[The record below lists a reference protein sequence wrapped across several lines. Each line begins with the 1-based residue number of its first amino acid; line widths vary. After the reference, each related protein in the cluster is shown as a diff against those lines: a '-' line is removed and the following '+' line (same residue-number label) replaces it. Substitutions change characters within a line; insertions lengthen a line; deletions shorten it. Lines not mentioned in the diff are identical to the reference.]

1 MPSLLSSPFARIIS
15 TTVGALLACALV
27 HAAAAKRYTIEEL
40 LATEAV
46 SGASLSPDGSKV
58 LITSDRTGILNAYAL
73 PVDGSAAIPL
83 TTSTSESIL
92 ARSYFPH
99 DERFLYEAD
108 QGGNELNHVFV
119 RELDGTARDLTPGA
133 RLKASFR
140 GWSDDQQSFFVTTN
154 ERDPRYFDLYEIS
167 LEGYARTLVYENKDG
182 RDVQAISADKRFL
195 ALGKPNT
202 RKDSDVYLLDRQT
215 GEIRELLNPAS
226 DAVVTAAT
234 FSKDGQSLY
243 YLTDLDHEFQYLIRR
258 DLASNTDELVL
269 KTDWDIVAA
278 RLSRSGQYLTVSI
291 NRDSRTELRVT
302 DIGTGQPLALPVM
315 PGLKITTVSFAED
328 ESAIAFYVEGGRSP
342 GDLFHWSLG
351 STTPP
356 VQLTRRLNPVVDP
369 VDLVEPEVV
378 TFTSFDGLTVPGVL
392 YKPHGASPEQKAPAL
407 VWVHGG
413 PGGQSR
419 ADWSA
424 TIQYFVNQG
433 YAVFAINNRGSSGYG
448 KTFYA
453 LDDQRHG
460 SDDLDDCVTS
470 KQMLIDTGWVDPD
483 RIAIIGGSYGGYM
496 VCAALT
502 FRTGAF
508 KAGVNIFG
516 VTNWVRT
523 LKSIPA
529 WWEAARNSL
538 YLELGN
544 PDTQE
549 EYLRSIS
556 PLFHAKNIKDPLMVL
571 QGANDPRVLQIESD
585 EIVAAARANGAEV
598 DYLVFP
604 DEGHGFRKKVNQIK
618 GYESALQ
625 FLNRHLGI
633 PTP

>member
-1 MPSLLSSPFARIIS
+1 MPPLFSSPSVRIIS
-15 TTVGALLACALV
+15 TTVAALLACALV

-73 PVDGSAAIPL
+73 PVDGGAAIPL
-83 TTSTSESIL
+83 TISTSESIL

-108 QGGNELNHVFV
+108 QGGNELNHVYV
-119 RELDGTARDLTPGA
+119 RELDGTVRDLTPGA
-133 RLKASFR
+133 RLKASFQ
-140 GWSDDQQSFFVTTN
+140 GWADDRKSFFVTTN
-154 ERDPRYFDLYEIS
+154 ERDPRYFDLFEIS

-182 RDVQAISADKRFL
+182 RDVQAISTDKRYL
-195 ALGKPNT
+195 ALGKTNT
-202 RKDSDVYLLDRQT
+202 RKDSDVFLLDRQT
-215 GEIRELLNPAS
+215 GETRELLNPAT
-226 DAVVTAAT
+226 DAVVSAAT

-243 YLTDLDHEFQYLIRR
+243 YLTDLGHEFQYLVRR
-258 DLASNTDELVL
+258 DLASGTDDLVL

-278 RLSRSGQYLTVSI
+278 RLSRSGQYLTISI

-302 DIGTGQPLALPVM
+302 DVGTGQPLALPVM
-315 PGLKITTVSFAED
+315 PGLKITNVSFAQD
-328 ESAIAFYVEGGRSP
+328 ESSIAFYVEGGRSP

-351 STTPP
+351 STAQP
-356 VQLTRRLNPVVDP
+356 VQLTRRLNPAVDP
-369 VDLVEPEVV
+369 ADLVEPEVV
-378 TFTSFDGLTVPGVL
+378 RFASFDGVTIPGVL
-392 YKPHGASPEQKAPAL
+392 YKPHGASADQKAPAL

-460 SDDLDDCVTS
+460 SGDLDDCVTS

-502 FRTGAF
+502 FRPGAF

-598 DYLVFP
+598 DYLIFP

-618 GYESALQ
+618 GYEGALQ
-625 FLNRHLGI
+625 FLNRHLGA

>member
-1 MPSLLSSPFARIIS
+1 MTPLFSAPAFRLVAA
-15 TTVGALLACALV
+15 TAAALLACALAQ
-27 HAAAAKRYTIEEL
+27 AAAAKRYTIEEL

-46 SGASLSPDGSKV
+46 SGASFSPDGTKV

-73 PVDGSAAIPL
+73 PVYGGAAIPL
-83 TTSTSESIL
+83 TSSTSESII

-99 DERFLYEAD
+99 DERFIYEAD

-133 RLKASFR
+133 RLKASFQ
-140 GWSDDQQSFFVTTN
+140 GWADDRQSFFVTTN
-154 ERDPRYFDLYEIS
+154 ERDPRYFDFYEIS
-167 LEGYARTLVYENKDG
+167 LDGYTRTLLYENKDG
-182 RDVQAISADKRFL
+182 RNVQAVSADKRFL

-202 RKDSDVYLLDRQT
+202 RKDSDVYLLDRET
-215 GEIRELLNPAS
+215 GEMRELLNPSS
-226 DAVVTAAT
+226 DAVVSAAT
-234 FSKDGQSLY
+234 FSKDGRSLY
-243 YLTDLDHEFQYLIRR
+243 YLTDLDHEFQYLVRR
-258 DLASNTDELVL
+258 DLATGSDELVL
-269 KTDWDIVAA
+269 KTDWDVSFA
-278 RLSRSGQYLTVSI
+278 RFSDSGKFLTVAI
-291 NRDSRTELRVT
+291 NRDARTELRVT
-302 DIGTGQPLALPVM
+302 EVATGKPLALPVM
-315 PGLKITTVSFAED
+315 QGLKITSVSFSQD

-342 GDLFHWSLG
+342 GDLFYRKLG
-351 STTPP
+351 SAAASVP
-356 VQLTRRLNPVVDP
+356 LTRRLNPVIDRA
-369 VDLVEPEVV
+369 DLVEPEVV
-378 TFTSFDGLTVPGVL
+378 RFASFDGVTIPGVL
-392 YKPHGASPEQKAPAL
+392 YKPHGADATHKVPAL

-433 YAVFAINNRGSSGYG
+433 YGVFAINNRGSSGYG

-460 SDDLDDCVTS
+460 SGDLDDCVTS
-470 KQMLIDTGWVDPD
+470 KQMLIDAGWVDPD

-502 FRTGAF
+502 FRPGAF

-556 PLFHAKNIKDPLMVL
+556 PLFHARNIKDPLMVL

-598 DYLVFP
+598 EYVIFP

-618 GYESALQ
+618 GYEGALQ

-633 PTP
+633 PAS